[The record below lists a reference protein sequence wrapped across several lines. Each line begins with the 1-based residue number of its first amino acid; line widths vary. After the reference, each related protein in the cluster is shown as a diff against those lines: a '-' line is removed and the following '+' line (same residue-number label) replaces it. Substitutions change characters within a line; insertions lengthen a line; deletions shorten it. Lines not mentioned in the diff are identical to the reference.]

1 MFCSPTHILTHD
13 DRLLYLYKYSLK
25 IADYRQKVYKKIVN
39 VKPLR
44 HGAARHAAS
53 PDGGGKRVCGQQT
66 WLPSLGELAAVRL
79 TDGFLTD
86 KINYKGDT
94 T

>member
-1 MFCSPTHILTHD
+1 MFCSPTLILTHD
-13 DRLLYLYKYSLK
+13 DRLLYLYNYSYNYSLK

-79 TDGFLTD
+79 TEGFLCR
-86 KINYKGDT
+86 YR
-94 T
+94 